1 MNKQGS
7 TPKSNWHLQQGDIFG
22 AENNIVAKI
31 TFQTSMKNLI
41 NMPNNMIYYKIS
53 LLDSV
58 LSDRMLVSG
67 DSKFY
72 NLLISVPQ
80 HIA

>member
-7 TPKSNWHLQQGDIFG
+7 TPKSNLQQGDIFG

-41 NMPNNMIYYKIS
+41 NMPNNMIYYNKS

-67 DSKFY
+67 DSTFY
-72 NLLISVPQ
+72 NLLVSVPQ

>member
-1 MNKQGS
+1 M
-7 TPKSNWHLQQGDIFG
+7 
-22 AENNIVAKI
+22 AKI

-41 NMPNNMIYYKIS
+41 NMPNNMIYYNIS
-53 LLDSV
+53 LLESV